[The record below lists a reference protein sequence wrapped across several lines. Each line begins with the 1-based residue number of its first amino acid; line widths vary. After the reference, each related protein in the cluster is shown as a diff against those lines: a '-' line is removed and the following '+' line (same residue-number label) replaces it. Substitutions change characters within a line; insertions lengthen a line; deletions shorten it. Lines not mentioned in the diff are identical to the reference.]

1 MFLNKDYDDF
11 VKRMGSFDQE
21 IDVSDEDDKTSMN
34 KSEDRAQRILDN
46 IGDYRIK

>member
-11 VKRMGSFDQE
+11 VQRMGSFDQE
-21 IDVSDEDDKTSMN
+21 IDINDEDDETSVN
-34 KSEDRAQRILDN
+34 KSQDMVQQIINN

>member
-1 MFLNKDYDDF
+1 MFLNKDYDNF

-21 IDVSDEDDKTSMN
+21 IDINDEDYEISVN
-34 KSEDRAQRILDN
+34 KSQGKTQEILKN

>member
-11 VKRMGSFDQE
+11 VQRMGSFDQE
-21 IDVSDEDDKTSMN
+21 IEINDEDDRTLEN
-34 KSEDRAQRILDN
+34 KSQDITKQILKN

>member
-1 MFLNKDYDDF
+1 MFLNKDYDNF

-21 IDVSDEDDKTSMN
+21 IDINDEDDEISVNKQSKTQ
-34 KSEDRAQRILDN
+34 EILNN